1 MSDLVKIETFKP
13 EIPKEWN
20 YDESVKK
27 VRRLGFKWKNLTLEI
42 LEELYIAREKLRISP
57 LGGRPKKTSKYL
69 EVIPT
74 WTQYCKDINI
84 SLETARLWLKP
95 LDWLRLYNIWTL
107 AKLEEDKDFFG
118 AFPGIFMEN
127 LLYYHTEENDLI
139 YDPFAGSGTTIDIC
153 KKMGRNFYCS
163 DLNVFSGREKEINNW
178 DVADGLP
185 ANLTKPDLV
194 FLDPPYW
201 RQAKGRYSDSL
212 NDLGNMDIINFY
224 FIFNRFLNLLMGKE
238 INKIAIVIA
247 PTQYPNEN
255 HEFEDHIFNFNQI
268 LSSRYYIE
276 MRYVIPYSTEQY
288 NGTQVEIMKKEKKAI
303 NLIRD
308 LVIWA
313 LKKD

>member
-1 MSDLVKIETFKP
+1 MSDLVKIDIIKP

-27 VRRLGFKWKNLTLEI
+27 VKRLGFKWKNLTIEI
-42 LEELYIAREKLRISP
+42 LKELYVAREILRTSP
-57 LGGRPKKTSKYL
+57 LGGRPKKTSKNL

-95 LDWLRLYNIWTL
+95 LEWLHLYNIWTL
-107 AKLEEDKDFFG
+107 AKFEEDKAFFG
-118 AFPGIFMEN
+118 AFPEIFMEN
-127 LLYYHTEENDLI
+127 LLYYHTKENDLV
-139 YDPFAGSGTTIDIC
+139 YDPFAGSGTTIDVC
-153 KKMGRNFYCS
+153 KKMERNFYCS
-163 DLNVFSGREKEINNW
+163 DLNIFPGREKEISKW
-178 DVADGLP
+178 DIASGLP
-185 ANLTKPDLV
+185 DNLTKPDLV

-201 RQAKGRYSDSL
+201 RQAKGRYSDVP
-212 NDLGNMDIINFY
+212 NDLGNMNINKFY
-224 FIFNRFLNLLMGKE
+224 SIFNNFLKLLMDKE

-255 HEFEDHIFNFNQI
+255 HEFEDHIFKFHEI
-268 LSSRYYIE
+268 LLDKYQIE
-276 MRYVIPYSTEQY
+276 MRYVLPYSTEQY

-308 LVIWA
+308 LVVWA